1 MQWFELLLSFGF
13 ALIAYMFPVWMMFF
27 QKKMRQMEMENEV
40 MQFPN
45 NYSNAYENRKSKC
58 RNDFGMAR
66 ALF

>member
-1 MQWFELLLSFGF
+1 MDDV
-13 ALIAYMFPVWMMFF
+13 FP
-27 QKKMRQMEMENEV
+27 EENETDGNGKRSNAI
-40 MQFPN
+40 PN